1 MDQDGNGKIDFSEFV
16 AAAYDRSKLLNSEN
30 IKIAFN
36 MFDIERNGK
45 ISRQELE
52 RVLGN
57 FKENSVE
64 SL

>member
-36 MFDIERNGK
+36 LFDVDRTGA
-45 ISRQELE
+45 ISKQEIE
-52 RVLGN
+52 RVLGS
-57 FKENSVE
+57 F
-64 SL
+64 